1 MTAAASKLATFACTR
16 EARCRASCRGDAR
29 VARPAFAPGARVS
42 SRTLPRRGGA
52 SAASSAS
59 PDAPSSDDDDV
70 ESVVIIGSGPAGYT
84 AAIYA
89 GRANLNPLVFEGFQ
103 AGGVPG
109 GQLMTTTE
117 VENFPGFPEGVTGP
131 NLMDK
136 MRQQAER
143 WGAVLH
149 SEDVERV
156 DFTTR
161 PFVVASSEREVRAHS
176 VILATGA
183 TAKRLGIPSEELYW
197 SRGISA
203 CAICDGPSPLF
214 KDQDLAVVGGG
225 DTAVEEALYLTKY
238 GRHVHLIVRGESLKA
253 SEVMARRALS
263 HPQITAHFRTE
274 CADATGNAKGF
285 LNGLKLRDAAT
296 GEERK
301 LKVRG
306 LFYGIGHRPNSGF
319 FADQVDCDDD
329 GYVVVRGGDGEGAA
343 VATSVDG
350 VFSAGDLHDK
360 EWCQAITAAGSG
372 CMAAISAERWLGSRG
387 LLAETRDVEAQRAEK
402 IRGAAR
408 AAVDD
413 EDEAKTKMSKV
424 SKVSKVSDASA
435 NAEVDADTKETFD
448 ASAVRHKGQYA
459 LRKLY
464 HESRRALVVLYSG
477 PNCGPC
483 KRLKPMLDKVLDEYG
498 DGVHFVE
505 IDIEADQEIAKA
517 AGVVGTPC
525 VHVFKDK
532 ARVEVLNGVKMKGVY
547 REVLDGCVSKTKVEA
562 A

>member
-1 MTAAASKLATFACTR
+1 MTAAASTLATFAWTR
-16 EARCRASCRGDAR
+16 DARGRASCRGDAG
-29 VARPAFAPGARVS
+29 VARLTFAPGARVS

-59 PDAPSSDDDDV
+59 PDAAPSSDDDDV

-89 GRANLNPLVFEGFQ
+89 GRANLNPMVFEGFQ

-183 TAKRLGIPSEELYW
+183 TAKRLGIPSEERYW

-238 GRHVHLIVRGESLKA
+238 GRHVHLIVRSESLKA
-253 SEVMARRALS
+253 SEVMARRALR
-263 HPQITAHFRTE
+263 HPQITAHFRAE

-285 LNGLKLRDAAT
+285 LDGIKLRNVAT
-296 GEERK
+296 GEERT
-301 LKVRG
+301 LKVSG

-319 FADQVDCDDD
+319 FADQVECDDD
-329 GYVVVRGGDGEGAA
+329 GYVVVRGGKGEGAA

-402 IRGAAR
+402 IRSAAR
-408 AAVDD
+408 VGNG
-413 EDEAKTKMSKV
+413 DEAETVASEPSK
-424 SKVSKVSDASA
+424 SSDG
-435 NAEVDADTKETFD
+435 VMDADTRETFD

-464 HESRRALVVLYSG
+464 HESDRALVVLYSG
-477 PNCGPC
+477 PDCGPC

-498 DGVHFVE
+498 DEVHFVE
-505 IDIEADQEIAKA
+505 IDIEADQEIAQA

-532 ARVEVLNGVKMKGVY
+532 ARVEVLNGVKMKGTY
-547 REVLDGCVSKTKVEA
+547 REALDGCLRKAKVEA